1 MKRTVNISS
10 YLTGIILVLYIVIIP
25 VGCERT
31 ELRSDDSKNTEG
43 LFEKNG
49 YNLDMQDFSLAVTS
63 SIKDNISFRSLIKE
77 EALKMFDG
85 DYDVL
90 MSNIVNNK
98 LDPGESSAKSSEETY
113 CVRDLLQ
120 SHFKRSLNSA
130 EPKSSKSVIDDLI
143 SKYPYLQISVPVNA
157 EKWVDESYVPVVTFI
172 PLEFDEATTEEV
184 VGYTSD
190 GSTVVLDA
198 VNPPE
203 EPVIVI
209 SMNERI
215 EIIDDPK
222 GQVIP
227 PDPYNL
233 TGVLTE
239 SGIRLLWD
247 MPDTASVDNTTGYY
261 VYRKS
266 STDSY
271 YVLISTVIGVN
282 NRSYD
287 DNNVVSERTYSYYV
301 TAFYESEIS
310 SPSNYLTI
318 TAPAIPKPVLSFD
331 AIQHAK
337 NEVELRWQNDN
348 SQYIMETKL
357 YKHVVGV
364 TPDYVMLKSFT
375 SSQHDYFDT
384 DINIGRKIIYKA
396 VHVTSLGES
405 NPKYDFIQA
414 PYRDISQK
422 SPVYI
427 KQIKFTDWKIEGWLA
442 GKPEFYITVTNV
454 EPVNKNPFKIQDQIN
469 CMFSKRTRTSQVFT
483 GVKVLDWQPGFW
495 YDMLTFTGLEYDRPS
510 GELTLKIG
518 VGFNAKDTLKLGF
531 LNASAGIEYE
541 ITFQNKGEQCGNS
554 YLDYFDN
561 PETWLLFPNYGVQ
574 ILVSESDI

>member
-1 MKRTVNISS
+1 MKRTININLF
-10 YLTGIILVLYIVIIP
+10 LTGIILVLYIVTIP
-25 VGCERT
+25 AGCERT
-31 ELRSDDSKNTEG
+31 ELRSDNSQKTGG

-63 SIKDNISFRSLIKE
+63 AIKENKSFRNLVKE

-90 MSNIVNNK
+90 LSNIVNYRV
-98 LDPGESSAKSSEETY
+98 DPAQSSVKSAGENF

-120 SHFKRSLNSA
+120 SHFKSSLGPA
-130 EPKSSKSVIDDLI
+130 EKKSSGSVIDDLI

-157 EKWVDESYVPVVTFI
+157 EKWVNETYVPVVTFI

-203 EPVIVI
+203 DPVIVI

-215 EIIDDPK
+215 EIIEEPK
-222 GQVIP
+222 GPVLP
-227 PDPYNL
+227 PAPYNL

-239 SGIRLLWD
+239 SGIRLNWV
-247 MPDTASVDNTTGYY
+247 MPDTANVNNTTGYY

-266 STDSY
+266 SSDSY
-271 YVLISTVIGVN
+271 FALMSTVIGVN

-287 DNNVVSERTYSYYV
+287 DNNVVSQKSYSYYV
-301 TAFYESEIS
+301 LAYYESEIS
-310 SPSNYLTI
+310 SPTNYLTI
-318 TAPAIPKPVLSFD
+318 SAPPLPKPVLSFD

-337 NEVELRWQNDN
+337 SIVELRWQNDN
-348 SQYIMETKL
+348 TQYIMETRV
-357 YKHVVGV
+357 YKNVVGV
-364 TPDYVMLKSFT
+364 NPDYVLYKTFT
-375 SSQHDYFDT
+375 SGQYDYFDT
-384 DINIGRKIIYKA
+384 DIAIGKKTIYKV
-396 VHVTSLGES
+396 VHVTPLGES

-414 PYRDISQK
+414 PYRDISQD

-427 KQIKFTDWKIEGWLA
+427 KQIKFTDWKIESWIA

-454 EPVNKNPFKIQDQIN
+454 EPVNKNPFKVQDQIN
-469 CMFSKRTRTSQVFT
+469 CMFSKRSKVSQVFT

-495 YDMLTFTGLEYDRPS
+495 YDMLTFTAEEYDRPS
-510 GELTLKIG
+510 GKLTVKIG

-531 LNASAGIEYE
+531 LQGTAGVDYE
-541 ITFQNKGEQCGNS
+541 IEFQNKGEKCGSS
-554 YLDYFDN
+554 YFDYFDN
-561 PETWLLFPNYGVQ
+561 PESWLIFPNYGVQ